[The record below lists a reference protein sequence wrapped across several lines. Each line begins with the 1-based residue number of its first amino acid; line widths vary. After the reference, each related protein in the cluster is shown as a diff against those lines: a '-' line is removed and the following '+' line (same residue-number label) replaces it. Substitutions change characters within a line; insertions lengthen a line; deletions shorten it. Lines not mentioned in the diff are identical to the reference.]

1 MPIELK
7 NVLGNKSIKK
17 LVLRKGDF
25 IEDRFG
31 QMQRKIMTDILPEYK
46 NEFNNVSCLENNI
59 ISQSDTESNYLLMN
73 AFRWFGCYM
82 LWQTDKR
89 HIMQVANIEH
99 HVCNES
105 NLNSNYLLA
114 GVTTKCNG
122 ELADNVNMSC
132 VFVQH
137 LNGRRK
143 PYSTETIQS
152 DSNSYSDE
160 NYQNDRIDF
169 SNIDDDDE
177 S

>member
-1 MPIELK
+1 M
-7 NVLGNKSIKK
+7 
-17 LVLRKGDF
+17 
-25 IEDRFG
+25 
-31 QMQRKIMTDILPEYK
+31 
-46 NEFNNVSCLENNI
+46 
-59 ISQSDTESNYLLMN
+59 
-73 AFRWFGCYM
+73 
-82 LWQTDKR
+82 
-89 HIMQVANIEH
+89 
-99 HVCNES
+99 
-105 NLNSNYLLA
+105 NSNYLLA

-152 DSNSYSDE
+152 DSTSYSDE
-160 NYQNDRIDF
+160 NYQNDQIDF